1 MRNRY
6 SDEDILAAARTC
18 TTRAEFCVKF
28 EHYYG
33 TAYRQGLLPKIYAF
47 LPEGA
52 GLVSPY
58 SDEDLITD
66 AAKFST
72 RLEWKAAGEQTRKE
86 GGYSRYGSAVKR
98 GSAFMQKCCAHMV
111 PPPHGCRPIKYSDQQ
126 VIESA
131 SQYQHKSK
139 WKKAARNLYNIA
151 LLRPAVFKL
160 ATAHMTPMAHPYS
173 GCYSIYAYEFQ
184 DGTAYIGLSF
194 QVEMRRERHARTGP
208 VFTHQQLC
216 PNYAFQILEDC
227 LPDPQSAV
235 LRERHWI
242 AYYHS
247 TGWRLLNRADGGSLG
262 TVTLKPWT
270 KEEVLDDAFR
280 FAYRTD
286 WIENSRGAYKA
297 AKDNGWFE
305 EAVAHMPERK
315 EAIPALP
322 ISDETRAKMSASAQI
337 RAADPLWRS
346 NHSAAMTGRAPSE
359 SAREAV
365 RAALKGKPHPNAE
378 TWARKKQAL
387 IDQQTAIVG
396 PLVAQGLSTAAIYE
410 QVKDAFGLT
419 RPTAIYRVL
428 ERCGLKIPG
437 QVRLGDLTPE
447 ERAQRRKDKYKRS
460 YQKHREARIAS
471 ATARNKATA
480 EVEPGVDS
488 L

>member
-58 SDEDLITD
+58 SDKDLVAD
-66 AAKFST
+66 AAKFNT

-86 GGYSRYGSAVKR
+86 GGFSRYGSAVKR

-131 SQYQHKSK
+131 RQYQHKSK
-139 WKKAARNLYNIA
+139 WKKAARNLYSIA

-160 ATAHMTPMAHPYS
+160 ATAHMTSMSHPYA

-184 DGTAYIGLSF
+184 DGTAYIGLTF
-194 QVEMRRERHARTGP
+194 QLDKRRERHAIKGP
-208 VFTHQQLC
+208 VFEHQRVC
-216 PNYAFQILEDC
+216 PNFAFQILEDG
-227 LPDPQSAV
+227 LPAPTAAAE
-235 LRERHWI
+235 RERVWI
-242 AYYHS
+242 AKYRAN
-247 TGWRLLNRADGGSLG
+247 GWVLLNTSGGGSVG
-262 TVTLKPWT
+262 TVIVTPWT
-270 KEEVLDDAFR
+270 KDAVLDDAMR

-286 WIENSRGAYKA
+286 WIENSQGAYKA
-297 AKDNGWFE
+297 AKENGWFE
-305 EAVAHMPERK
+305 EAVEHMPRRK
-315 EAIPALP
+315 SPIPAQP
-322 ISDETRAKMSASAQI
+322 ISDATRAKMSASAQI

-346 NHSAAMTGRAPSE
+346 NHSATMTGRSPSE
-359 SAREAV
+359 STREAV

-378 TWARKKQAL
+378 TGARKKQAL
-387 IDQQTAIVG
+387 IDRQTAVVG

-410 QVKDAFGLT
+410 QSKAALGLT
-419 RPTAIYRVL
+419 RPTAIYQVL

-437 QVRLGDLTPE
+437 KVCLADLTPE
-447 ERAQRRKDKYKRS
+447 ERVQRRKDKLKRS
-460 YQKHREARIAS
+460 YQKYRVARIVS
-471 ATARNKATA
+471 ALERKKAA
-480 EVEPGVDS
+480 PSVVS
-488 L
+488 R